1 MTTPARPP
9 TPVDPGT
16 DTHLVQDLEGALDAA
31 PPGPLARRAVP
42 RELLQPATAAGLL
55 RISLEE
61 CALLA
66 VMWFAMTFV
75 PWWLVPVLWVGIAGR
90 FHALGVVLHDAAH
103 MPLRGKSLTVRL
115 VEVLCGYPMATTI
128 NAMRYHH
135 LRHHRDSGMETD
147 PYFKEGE
154 QTALWWTLH
163 TLRGALLLPFWTVRA
178 IVGVIA
184 IAVPALRTPYARI
197 FLQDRSGVDLRDSRE
212 VYDCARAEIGQL
224 LFQAALVVALIVWPQ
239 ALVLGYVVPMVLA
252 TVLAANRLLREHEYE
267 RTSDRRM
274 ETIIATT
281 RDHSL
286 GLAGRLLLA
295 PRNIGLHIV
304 HHLHPQVGLTALPML
319 RAWYLRNH
327 PGVYPDPR
335 PLGERDA
342 KAAR

>member
-1 MTTPARPP
+1 
-9 TPVDPGT
+9 
-16 DTHLVQDLEGALDAA
+16 
-31 PPGPLARRAVP
+31 
-42 RELLQPATAAGLL
+42 
-55 RISLEE
+55 
-61 CALLA
+61 
-66 VMWFAMTFV
+66 MWFAMTFV

-286 GLAGRLLLA
+286 GLAGRLVFA

-304 HHLHPQVGLTALPML
+304 HHLHPQV
-319 RAWYLRNH
+319 
-327 PGVYPDPR
+327 
-335 PLGERDA
+335 
-342 KAAR
+342 